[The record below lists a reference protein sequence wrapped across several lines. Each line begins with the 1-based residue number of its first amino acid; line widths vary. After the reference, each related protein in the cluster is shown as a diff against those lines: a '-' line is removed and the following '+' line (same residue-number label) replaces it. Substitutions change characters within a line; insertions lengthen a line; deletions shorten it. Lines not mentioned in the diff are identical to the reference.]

1 MYDNTTEV
9 KYVPT
14 QAGRRMDR
22 QKYVHT
28 FRQTLFVISPL
39 DIPSMRVKSEQDK
52 DSLFVVLLLV
62 HLLHPHGRVESAQHT
77 GNPAF
82 VIWDDGERYV
92 IDYDIQGLWS
102 VIDKVRQS
110 TLVSWLR
117 FVVAPQGLGYII
129 NMNWDNRM
137 HY

>member
-1 MYDNTTEV
+1 
-9 KYVPT
+9 
-14 QAGRRMDR
+14 
-22 QKYVHT
+22 
-28 FRQTLFVISPL
+28 
-39 DIPSMRVKSEQDK
+39 MRVRSELDK

-62 HLLHPHGRVESAQHT
+62 RLLHPHGRVESAQHIW
-77 GNPAF
+77 NPAF

-117 FVVAPQGLGYII
+117 FVVAPQG
-129 NMNWDNRM
+129 
-137 HY
+137 